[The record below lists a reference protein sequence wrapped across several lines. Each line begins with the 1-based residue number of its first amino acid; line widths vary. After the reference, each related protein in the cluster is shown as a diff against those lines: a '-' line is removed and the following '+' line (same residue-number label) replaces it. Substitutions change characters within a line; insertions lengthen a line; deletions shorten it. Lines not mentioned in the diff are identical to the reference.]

1 MSKDKQK
8 VTDSEMNENS
18 VNNYKIVFDDENKQD
33 VKTKPKKP
41 KRLTISSTQEAGSGS
56 SGGRRAKTKIT
67 PPDAHAYVRKENQ
80 GVISTTGGK
89 LTVSSKAVSEENKV
103 LKSSVTGLTNERDS
117 LLDQLASLKSELESL
132 KNPGS
137 HPVPD
142 PPKDPFA
149 KTGGPAG
156 ALSKD
161 QYEILLDYI
170 GEQVKLYQDAQAAAR
185 SKGKETASESPLDP
199 EAPGPS
205 GAGSPHIGLAAKS
218 SSKSSHKGIVGSS
231 IGGDDTDDD
240 KDDGTGPMDVGA
252 NDDEVG

>member
-89 LTVSSKAVSEENKV
+89 LTVSSSSKAISEENKV

-142 PPKDPFA
+142 PPKDPVA

-161 QYEILLDYI
+161 QYEGLLDYI
-170 GEQVKLYQDAQAAAR
+170 GEQVNYTKMHRLLLVL
-185 SKGKETASESPLDP
+185 KGKKLPLNFP
-199 EAPGPS
+199 
-205 GAGSPHIGLAAKS
+205 
-218 SSKSSHKGIVGSS
+218 
-231 IGGDDTDDD
+231 
-240 KDDGTGPMDVGA
+240 
-252 NDDEVG
+252 